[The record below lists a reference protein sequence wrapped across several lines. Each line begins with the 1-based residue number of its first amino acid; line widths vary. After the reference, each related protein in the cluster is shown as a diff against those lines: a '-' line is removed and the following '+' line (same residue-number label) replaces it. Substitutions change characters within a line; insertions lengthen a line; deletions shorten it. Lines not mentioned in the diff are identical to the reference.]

1 MIKIVLAV
9 DGSEPSL
16 AATRVLI
23 KHRPLFVEPVEIHLV
38 HVTAPIPHLYG
49 THVVVDNAT
58 IDRIIKED
66 ADQAMLNSKI
76 LLDKSSIPYQ
86 CQQLLGETAH
96 AINNFAES
104 NAANFIYVGIHGVG
118 AVLSVIRSAIMGSTT
133 MKLLHTAKTPV
144 VVVHCAQAQE

>member
-9 DGSEPSL
+9 DGSESSL
-16 AATRVLI
+16 AATRALI

-38 HVTAPIPHLYG
+38 HVTAPIPHIYG
-49 THVVVDNAT
+49 THVVVDNET

-76 LLDKSSIPYQ
+76 LLDKSGIPYQ
-86 CQQLLGETAH
+86 CQQLLGETTH
-96 AINNFAES
+96 AINNFAEH
-104 NAANFIYVGIHGVG
+104 NAADFIYVGIHGVG
-118 AVLSVIRSAIMGSTT
+118 AVLSVIRTAVMGSIT

-144 VVVHCAQAQE
+144 VVVHRTQAHE

>member
-16 AATRVLI
+16 AATRALI

-49 THVVVDNAT
+49 AHVVVDNET

-96 AINNFAES
+96 AINNFAEN
-104 NAANFIYVGIHGVG
+104 NAADFIYVGIHGVG
-118 AVLSVIRSAIMGSTT
+118 AVLSVIRTAVMGSTT

-144 VVVHCAQAQE
+144 VVVHRTQAHE